1 MKTHNENYD
10 LEFLDNVKEEVKV
23 ILELCKSNFFH
34 QSISE
39 DEMQAAIMSL
49 NRNKAADFYLIKCYI
64 YFCKN
69 CSMKYLKLVI
79 SQTFSKLEHYFQ
91 CIKTKEIIKMKK
103 IIKSRENPKILEI
116 QNPLQKGFTED
127 TTPLLC
133 ELLIEE
139 FDNITRAKISSVE
152 WKLADRQLLLK
163 NGNSHSWFMDIKK
176 ICLKYDIQQCHQYL
190 GTDHLTSRGGVMVF
204 FF

>member
-1 MKTHNENYD
+1 
-10 LEFLDNVKEEVKV
+10 
-23 ILELCKSNFFH
+23 
-34 QSISE
+34 
-39 DEMQAAIMSL
+39 
-49 NRNKAADFYLIKCYI
+49 
-64 YFCKN
+64 
-69 CSMKYLKLVI
+69 
-79 SQTFSKLEHYFQ
+79 
-91 CIKTKEIIKMKK
+91 MKK

-139 FDNITRAKISSVE
+139 FDNNTRAKISSVE
-152 WKLADRQLLLK
+152 WKLVDRQLLLK

-190 GTDHLTSRGGVMVF
+190 GTDHLTSRGGLWF
-204 FF
+204 FFSKKYILIPNVAEKNLKYSDFSGGKKNSDSEFLSYNLMLNSGKTLRDKKNKYPNSRVVRKKILNEAKNPICDILC

>member
-1 MKTHNENYD
+1 
-10 LEFLDNVKEEVKV
+10 
-23 ILELCKSNFFH
+23 
-34 QSISE
+34 
-39 DEMQAAIMSL
+39 
-49 NRNKAADFYLIKCYI
+49 
-64 YFCKN
+64 
-69 CSMKYLKLVI
+69 
-79 SQTFSKLEHYFQ
+79 
-91 CIKTKEIIKMKK
+91 MKK

-152 WKLADRQLLLK
+152 WKLVDRQLLLK

-190 GTDHLTSRGGVMVF
+190 GTDHLTSRGGLWF
-204 FF
+204 FFSKKNILIPNVAEKN

>member
-39 DEMQAAIMSL
+39 DEMKAAIMSL
-49 NRNKAADFYLIKCYI
+49 NRNKAVDFYVIKCYI

-69 CSMKYLKLVI
+69 CSIKYLKLVI

-91 CIKTKEIIKMKK
+91 CIKTKEIIKMKT

-139 FDNITRAKISSVE
+139 FERENKDL
-152 WKLADRQLLLK
+152 KLPTYIA
-163 NGNSHSWFMDIKK
+163 F
-176 ICLKYDIQQCHQYL
+176 
-190 GTDHLTSRGGVMVF
+190 
-204 FF
+204 